1 MQTLEEHQGLPPS
14 SRSTRHTAQHFWEG
28 SPLSLSPA
36 QHPELTALLGG
47 GGPQPITCSA
57 PITPHSTSGGSP
69 ADHLPLVVGG
79 DAAHVVVHGG
89 KHRDGFLGDV
99 HARKDHGRL

>member
-1 MQTLEEHQGLPPS
+1 MQTLEEHQGLRPS
-14 SRSTRHTAQHFWEG
+14 SRSTRHTEQHFW
-28 SPLSLSPA
+28 
-36 QHPELTALLGG
+36 GG
-47 GGPQPITCSA
+47 VPQPITCSA

-79 DAAHVVVHGG
+79 DAAHVVVHSG

-99 HARKDHGRL
+99 HAREDHGRL